1 MPTVNLAAEDA
12 MELAEMLR
20 SLYYWMASD
29 HEHLNASLSRF
40 IGHPAYDLE
49 RLKADLA
56 RFTFL
61 LGDDPDGELFQ
72 PAEIP

>member
-20 SLYYWMASD
+20 CLHYWLASD
-29 HEHLNASLSRF
+29 HDHLEASLHRF
-40 IGHPAYDLE
+40 IGHHAYNLQQ
-49 RLKADLA
+49 LKADLA

-72 PAEIP
+72 PAATQ